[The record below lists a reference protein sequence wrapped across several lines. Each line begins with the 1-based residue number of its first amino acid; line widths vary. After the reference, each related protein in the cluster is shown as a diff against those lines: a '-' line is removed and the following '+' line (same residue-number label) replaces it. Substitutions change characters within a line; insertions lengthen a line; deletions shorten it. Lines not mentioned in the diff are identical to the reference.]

1 MFDDFFMKSFYNL
14 NLIITKRGRGKRAKK
29 KRESRL
35 TRREEKKR
43 AELKTLKG
51 NAEEWEAG

>member
-29 KRESRL
+29 KTGIEVDEEGRKKASRV
-35 TRREEKKR
+35 EDIKR
-43 AELKTLKG
+43 
-51 NAEEWEAG
+51 